1 MQFRITSQLANVFL
15 HYSYVT
21 GSNVIKRKGV
31 KMKKS
36 ESDDCFVAG
45 TAEELLDALKLKA
58 DYILITKYYK
68 REFLDKTELPLPE
81 MGFFSG
87 TRMAASAGGSPV
99 FLFLNWLEKNDK
111 QQRKIDSKVQK
122 YMLKEHGED
131 LLLYLR
137 QLTY

>member
-1 MQFRITSQLANVFL
+1 GMTGNIVNKSIVPFPSRFYYTICIHFNIKQHKFVMQFRITSQLANVFS

-36 ESDDCFVAG
+36 ESDDCVVAG

-87 TRMAASAGGSPV
+87 TR
-99 FLFLNWLEKNDK
+99 
-111 QQRKIDSKVQK
+111 
-122 YMLKEHGED
+122 
-131 LLLYLR
+131 
-137 QLTY
+137 